1 MEKGATAMKSLKIQ
15 WKPLVISILIS
26 LVTGGISA
34 LLTSDSMKL
43 YKSLNRP
50 VLSPPPIAFPI
61 VWTILYILMGVSAY
75 MIFTSTADQKK
86 KRNALFLY
94 ALQLVLNFLWP
105 IIFFNLELY
114 FFAFLWIVLLWVT
127 VLLMIA
133 EFMKIRPAAG
143 FLQAPYLIW
152 LTFAAYLSLA
162 FYYLNK

>member
-1 MEKGATAMKSLKIQ
+1 MKSLKIQ

-75 MIFTSTADQKK
+75 MIFTSTAAKK
-86 KRNALFLY
+86 QKRNALFLY
-94 ALQLVLNFLWP
+94 ALQLVMNFLWP

-127 VLLMIA
+127 VFFMIA
-133 EFMKIRPAAG
+133 EFMKIRPAAA
-143 FLQAPYLIW
+143 FLQVPYLIW
-152 LTFAAYLSLA
+152 LTFASYLNLA
-162 FYYLNK
+162 FYFLNK